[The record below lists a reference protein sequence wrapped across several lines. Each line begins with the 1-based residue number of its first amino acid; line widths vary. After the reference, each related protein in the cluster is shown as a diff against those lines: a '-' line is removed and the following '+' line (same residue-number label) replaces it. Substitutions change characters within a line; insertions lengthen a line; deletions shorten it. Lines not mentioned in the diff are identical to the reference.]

1 MRPLLE
7 VEIKKLALENVL
19 EGFKEPKKGDCWSFC
34 KLNYINEG
42 MGDSLIGHKT
52 LSKLLTLYL
61 EVKIQQVNYN

>member
-7 VEIKKLALENVL
+7 VEIKKLALENVC
-19 EGFKEPKKGDCWSFC
+19 EGFKEPKKVYCWSFC